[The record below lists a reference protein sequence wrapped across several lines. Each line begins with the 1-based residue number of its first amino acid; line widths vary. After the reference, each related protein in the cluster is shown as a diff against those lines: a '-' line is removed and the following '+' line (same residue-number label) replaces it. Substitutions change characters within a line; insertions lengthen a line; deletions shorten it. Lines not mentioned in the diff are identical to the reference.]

1 MTALLH
7 LLLLT
12 TASAFAPTPPFH
24 HATARP
30 TSSLASSSSVEQ
42 DEISSILRPKY
53 EIEPI
58 ALRIGHGFVR
68 FYDVYNCAYSIE
80 LLPNLMSTMSH
91 GYGSIVCL
99 FVYILL

>member
-1 MTALLH
+1 MARGLRAQIQNPKMPKNQKGIDSIHNKKATMAALLH
-7 LLLLT
+7 LLLLLT

-30 TSSLASSSSVEQ
+30 TSSLASSVEQ
-42 DEISSILRPKY
+42 DEISSILRPNY

-68 FYDVYNCAYSIE
+68 FMI
-80 LLPNLMSTMSH
+80 
-91 GYGSIVCL
+91 
-99 FVYILL
+99 

>member
-1 MTALLH
+1 MAA
-7 LLLLT
+7 LLLLLLLA

-24 HATARP
+24 HATARL
-30 TSSLASSSSVEQ
+30 TSSLLASSSSSVEQ

-68 FYDVYNCAYSIE
+68 FYMIYIFVAYSI
-80 LLPNLMSTMSH
+80 LHFFFL
-91 GYGSIVCL
+91 I
-99 FVYILL
+99 